1 MKDLDV
7 VGMKD
12 LDSWQASEVRTLS
25 INRESRKSKLNE
37 RSDGLE
43 PAFRNAL

>member
-1 MKDLDV
+1 
-7 VGMKD
+7 MKD
-12 LDSWQASEVRTLS
+12 LDSWQESEVRTLS
-25 INRESRKSKLNE
+25 NNRESQISKLNE